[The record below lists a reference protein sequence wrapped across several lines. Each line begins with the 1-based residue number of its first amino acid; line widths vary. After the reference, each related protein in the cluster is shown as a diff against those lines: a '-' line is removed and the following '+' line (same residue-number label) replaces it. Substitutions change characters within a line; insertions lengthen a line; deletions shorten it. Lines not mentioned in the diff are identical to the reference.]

1 MISKVV
7 DDVLGVVPEFISSYD
22 SRAYAFPELM
32 SIRTHDKK
40 GEPYKE
46 KDMKTKRPVL
56 FGSYSWEV
64 DKKQIIWDK
73 VADREPHIVWE
84 YDKNLKLKK
93 ENFDMTDAYTCAI
106 AWMKINGYV
115 KDQK

>member
-7 DDVLGVVPEFISSYD
+7 DDVLGVIPEFISSYD
-22 SRAYAFPELM
+22 SRANAFPELM
-32 SIRTHDKK
+32 AIRTHDKR

-46 KDMKTKRPVL
+46 KELKSKRPVL
-56 FGSYSWEV
+56 FGGHPWDV

-73 VADREPHIVWE
+73 VAEREPHIVWL

-93 ENFDMTDAYTCAI
+93 ENFDQTDAYA
-106 AWMKINGYV
+106 AVLGYMR
-115 KDQK
+115 KEGHWK

>member
-1 MISKVV
+1 
-7 DDVLGVVPEFISSYD
+7 
-22 SRAYAFPELM
+22 M

-84 YDKNLKLKK
+84 YNKHNLLKK
-93 ENFDMTDAYTCAI
+93 ENFDMTDAYA
-106 AWMKINGYV
+106 AVLGHMRKNGLWA
-115 KDQK
+115 